1 VILLEDIVLHIAI
14 QSIPKVFVLEGTAR
28 LPPSCASAYLTILMS
43 LPLFGRD
50 QVVYSEILVKQ
61 RVREFWQTSSASGN
75 DRGSFVRV
83 LQINRE
89 PETLRKIAVVSEI
102 L

>member
-1 VILLEDIVLHIAI
+1 MTLLDDIVLHIAI

-28 LPPSCASAYLTILMS
+28 LPPSCASAHLTVLMS
-43 LPLFGRD
+43 LPPFGRD
-50 QVVYSEILVKQ
+50 QVVNSEIPVKQ
-61 RVREFWQTSSASGN
+61 RVREFWAKSAARGN

-83 LQINRE
+83 LQINGE